1 MTYNSL
7 QVSSYIITSEQASRI
22 LKARSRCLLNNL
34 DLRLEN
40 VSKVIIVV
48 LYSYNCVL
56 LIICQLNKDN
66 YMDDDGIFQAGIR
79 LE

>member
-7 QVSSYIITSEQASRI
+7 QVSSYIVTSEQASRI

-48 LYSYNCVL
+48 LYSYNCAL
-56 LIICQLNKDN
+56 HIICQLSKDD
-66 YMDDDGIFQAGIR
+66 YMDDDGIFEAGIR
-79 LE
+79 QE